1 MTAVARFLARWPSGA
16 LDRHELPLP
25 TAVEFAGQ
33 LRAVGCVI
41 VWAPLQKP
49 EPEAPPAGPTKRERR
64 RAERERRRQLAE
76 MGVAA

>member
-1 MTAVARFLARWPSGA
+1 MIARFLARWPSGA
-16 LDRHELPLP
+16 LDRHELPLA
-25 TAVEFAGQ
+25 TAIEFADQ

-41 VWAPLQKP
+41 VWAPIQKP
-49 EPEAPPAGPTKRERR
+49 EPVAPPAGPTKRERR